1 MMRVLV
7 TGGAGFIASHIVDEL
22 IKLNHHVCIL
32 DNLSSG
38 NEKNI
43 NQEAT
48 FYKCDLTEI
57 DKLKLIFKVEQPEI
71 VIHHAAQ
78 IDVQTSLSKPAFDA
92 QNNIVGTIN
101 ILECCREFGV
111 RKIIYPSSAAVYG
124 DPMYLPV
131 DEDHAVNPISF
142 YGISK
147 HTPEHYIKIY
157 AQLYGLKYTIFRYA
171 NVYGIRQD
179 PKGEGGVISIFVDKL
194 LNSETPCIFGDGEQ
208 TRDFIY
214 VKDIARANI
223 LALHKGDNELMNIST
238 NKAITVN
245 DLFKVMKEIS
255 ETKVDV
261 IHKAERRGDIL
272 HSYLDN
278 KRAEVKLGW
287 RVKFKIE
294 DGIRETLQYYMES
307 LKAGIEVAAFVEEN

>member
-1 MMRVLV
+1 MRVLV

-38 NEKNI
+38 NEENI

-48 FYKCDLTEI
+48 FYKCDITEI
-57 DKLKLIFKVEQPEI
+57 DELKLIFEVEQPEV

-92 QNNIVGTIN
+92 ENNIVGTIN
-101 ILECCREFGV
+101 VLECCREFGV

-124 DPMYLPV
+124 DPMYLPI
-131 DEDHAVNPISF
+131 DENHVVNPISF

-147 HTPEHYIKIY
+147 HTPEHYIKAY

-179 PKGEGGVISIFVDKL
+179 PKGEGGVVSIFANKL
-194 LNSETPCIFGDGEQ
+194 LNNETAFIFGDGEQ

-214 VKDIARANI
+214 VKDVVQANI
-223 LALHKGDNELMNIST
+223 LALHKGDNELMNIGT

-245 DLFKVMKEIS
+245 ELFKVMKQIS
-255 ETKVDV
+255 ESKVDV

-278 KRAEVKLGW
+278 KRAREQLGW
-287 RVKFKIE
+287 KVGFKLE
-294 DGIRETLQYYMES
+294 SGIMEMMQYYME
-307 LKAGIEVAAFVEEN
+307 LVKADTEIAALVEEN